1 MRARGLRYH
10 DAALSPP
17 DDSPSHPARRAPAL
31 RTRFARGMAALW
43 FRSLQVR
50 GEPPGDGPILWVLNH
65 PNGLLDAVVASA
77 ALDDA
82 PRFLGKATLWKVL
95 VLKPL
100 IAVFDPIPVH
110 RRADGDVGPEATMRT
125 FAAVHEVF
133 AAGGSV
139 AIFPEGISHGHRELA
154 PLKTGAARMLLSAPC
169 PVRLVPAGLVYGQ
182 RETFRHSALL
192 RIGAPI
198 DYEDLR
204 GEGATPDRVDALTDR
219 IREALVPLT
228 LHGPDDAAARLAERL
243 GWLLAE
249 GPRERAGLEPLR
261 ARVRLLA
268 DRLRTCDDAVRREI
282 EARVDAVTDA
292 LARAGLRPDQLGF
305 HYSSDV
311 VAGWL
316 PGFVARLALAPL
328 VFSVGLAYWP
338 VYRLTG
344 WLIGRLTLDLDV
356 QATYKFL
363 LGLVLFPVW
372 MIATI
377 VAAGVIAG
385 GWGVLAA
392 IVGAVVAFAAMPLA
406 ERVGEDVQAIRGF
419 LRRDDAGLQALV
431 KEREALLEAFPELRA
446 EAP

>member
-10 DAALSPP
+10 GAALIPP
-17 DDSPSHPARRAPAL
+17 VDPTTPPAKRAPTL

-50 GEPPGDGPILWVLNH
+50 GEPPGDGPTLWVLNH
-65 PNGLLDAVVASA
+65 PNGLLDGVVASA

-82 PRFLGKATLWKVL
+82 PRFVGKATLWKVL

-100 IAVFDPIPVH
+100 LAVFDPIPVH

-139 AIFPEGISHGHRELA
+139 AIFPEGISHGHRDLA

-198 DYEDLR
+198 DYDDLR
-204 GEGATPDRVDALTDR
+204 GEGPTPQRVEALTRR
-219 IREALVPLT
+219 IREALLPLT
-228 LHGPDDAAARLAERL
+228 LHGPDDAAGRLAERL

-268 DRLRTCDDAVRREI
+268 ERLRACDDSVRHEI
-282 EARVDAVTDA
+282 EARVDAATQA
-292 LARAGLRPDQLGF
+292 LERSGLRPDQLGF

-316 PGFVARLALAPL
+316 PGFLARLALAPI
-328 VFSVGLAYWP
+328 VFSVGLLYWP

-372 MIATI
+372 MIAS
-377 VAAGVIAG
+377 VVLAGALAG
-385 GWGVLAA
+385 ALGVLAA
-392 IVGAVVAFAAMPLA
+392 IVGAIVAFAAMPLA
-406 ERVGEDVQAIRGF
+406 ERVAEDVQAIRGF
-419 LRRDDAGLQALV
+419 LRRDDAGLRVLV
-431 KEREALLEAFPELRA
+431 EEREALLEAFPELRA
-446 EAP
+446 AAP